1 MANNPF
7 PPVGNVGDDG
17 WEVLRRDAVPS
28 VECRYE
34 LDEDE
39 EDREAA
45 LQQCAT
51 DARAWLNALP
61 HGEYRVQFGVSY
73 ELPDVQFV
81 GGDPAPALR
90 RQRNFQWNAAT
101 NRHVPLPAAAVASIR
116 DELLSELENDYGT
129 DEWRPKIVYM
139 HVQRGTGDVVA
150 LDELTASERRR
161 QKEKQ
166 ARDNAKRA
174 AKDAAKRRK
183 LAGQRADGST
193 AQRSGAVR
201 HVHKSG
207 RPQQQQRDPT
217 ALVRAVALALR
228 GGGCG
233 VTGGCGV
240 A

>member
-228 GGGCG
+228 EGGCG